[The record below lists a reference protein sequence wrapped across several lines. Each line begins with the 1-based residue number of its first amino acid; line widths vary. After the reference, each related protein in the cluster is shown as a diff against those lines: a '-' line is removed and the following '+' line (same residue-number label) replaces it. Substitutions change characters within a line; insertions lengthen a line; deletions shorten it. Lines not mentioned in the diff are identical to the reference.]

1 MPLCTM
7 EVQERPA
14 QASVVRLTRS
24 GFFAVFDVLMIIPSG
39 YPDVNS
45 PMVWGSVLLAS
56 RIQKLGVSSALNFG
70 FGYINISSRRD

>member
-45 PMVWGSVLLAS
+45 PMVWGSVLLGVAHS
-56 RIQKLGVSSALNFG
+56 ETRSEFRLEFRIWV
-70 FGYINISSRRD
+70 Y